1 MDRFLAPLVCL
12 ALVALLGTFLPKEEP
27 PTIDLDVSKGVQGMV
42 GPEVGEALRVTSE
55 ILAPPWA
62 AIATIGLS
70 LLVGWR
76 LGRRSGV
83 FVLACLASTQL
94 LVEFT
99 KAVTKRH
106 RPDGALVVGGSM
118 ESTHAFPSGHV
129 AFAAAAGAA
138 LTIALSRGRPESQGT
153 GFLLTALL
161 TVWVALSRIYLGRHW
176 LTDTIGSV
184 LLAAGMVSL
193 CTIWLGPKTTGP
205 PQGGPPRGAFSSVPP
220 PPPE

>member
-1 MDRFLAPLVCL
+1 MSLLASLSAPGARARSCATTGLNVCL
-12 ALVALLGTFLPKEEP
+12 DAQRFIKLNAVAVRGSIEAGLRMAEAAMGGLGSVAAV
-27 PTIDLDVSKGVQGMV
+27 IDRTQEKWPFGVV
-42 GPEVGEALRVTSE
+42 V
-55 ILAPPWA
+55 
-62 AIATIGLS
+62 
-70 LLVGWR
+70 
-76 LGRRSGV
+76 RSSQP
-83 FVLACLASTQL
+83 VLACLASTQL